1 MRLNRPDI
9 RLPATHAALKGAS
22 AQQCCTSLF
31 IRRKAAT
38 DNMLHIVEAHPNWS
52 VCAVLMRLSIH
63 LHGLRL
69 AAQYSQT

>member
-9 RLPATHAALKGAS
+9 RLPATHATLKGAS

-38 DNMLHIVEAHPNWS
+38 DNMLHIVEAHPNWY
-52 VCAVLMRLSIH
+52 VLL
-63 LHGLRL
+63 
-69 AAQYSQT
+69 